1 MFIITAILSTRLL
14 LPLKELHDIF
24 FQPLIKIKV
33 LVAAVFFQHHGY
45 IDLTV
50 LIPRQFVAELFVM
63 LCQALYLLLALA
75 TQDGTYRDKDFQ
87 HYTIHDMVSFRYEE
101 QFCTLVSSNLTAK
114 EIAEYYDERIA
125 DRFREMMLI
134 INFGNEQSFRKQ

>member
-63 LCQALYLLLALA
+63 LCQALYLLLAFT
-75 TQDGTYRDKDFQ
+75 TQHRTYRDKDFQ
-87 HYTIHDMVSFRYEE
+87 HYTIHDMVSLDIKIGIVR
-101 QFCTLVSSNLTAK
+101 S
-114 EIAEYYDERIA
+114 
-125 DRFREMMLI
+125 
-134 INFGNEQSFRKQ
+134 QSQTFQLRAQLLHPVDVAGETGLQLGQLCRHRL